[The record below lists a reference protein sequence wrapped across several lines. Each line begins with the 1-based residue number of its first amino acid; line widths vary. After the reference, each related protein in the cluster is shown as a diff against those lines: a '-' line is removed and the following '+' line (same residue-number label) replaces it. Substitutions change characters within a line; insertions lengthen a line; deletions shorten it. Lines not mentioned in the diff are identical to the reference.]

1 MYKRQVRDIQTVFK
15 GFKEG
20 LNPKTY
26 FMLISLM
33 KIKNS
38 IKENSLNLN
47 ILYLNISKQN
57 TKKENSIAK
66 AAITFFS
73 VLSRSKKQI

>member
-1 MYKRQVRDIQTVFK
+1 
-15 GFKEG
+15 
-20 LNPKTY
+20 
-26 FMLISLM
+26 M

-38 IKENSLNLN
+38 LRKRSLNLN

-57 TKKENSIAK
+57 TKKENSYVK

-73 VLSRSKKQI
+73 VLSRNKKQI

>member
-1 MYKRQVRDIQTVFK
+1 VWQKGITTVFK
-15 GFKEG
+15 GVRDV
-20 LNPKTY
+20 LNPQTY
-26 FMLISLM
+26 FTLISLM
-33 KIKNS
+33 KIKSS

-57 TKKENSIAK
+57 TKKENSFAK

-73 VLSRSKKQI
+73 VLSRNKKQI

>member
-1 MYKRQVRDIQTVFK
+1 LEWVKATQTVFN
-15 GFKEG
+15 GVHAA

-26 FMLISLM
+26 VMLISLM

-57 TKKENSIAK
+57 IKKENSCVK
-66 AAITFFS
+66 AAITFFR
-73 VLSRSKKQI
+73 VLSRNETTK

>member
-1 MYKRQVRDIQTVFK
+1 LEFQKGIQTVFR
-15 GFKEG
+15 GIQDG

-57 TKKENSIAK
+57 TKKENSCVK
-66 AAITFFS
+66 AAITFFR
-73 VLSRSKKQI
+73 VLSRNETTK

>member
-1 MYKRQVRDIQTVFK
+1 LELVRDIQTVFK

-33 KIKNS
+33 KIKS
-38 IKENSLNLN
+38 SLRENSLNLN
-47 ILYLNISKQN
+47 ILFLNISKQN
-57 TKKENSIAK
+57 TKKVNSYVKFAEILSA
-66 AAITFFS
+66 
-73 VLSRSKKQI
+73 VLSRSTRIK

>member
-1 MYKRQVRDIQTVFK
+1 
-15 GFKEG
+15 
-20 LNPKTY
+20 
-26 FMLISLM
+26 M

-57 TKKENSIAK
+57 TKKENSFAK

-73 VLSRSKKQI
+73 VLSRNKKAI

>member
-1 MYKRQVRDIQTVFK
+1 LEFQKAIQTVFN

-26 FMLISLM
+26 VMLFFLM

-73 VLSRSKKQI
+73 VLSRNKKQI

>member
-1 MYKRQVRDIQTVFK
+1 MWQKGITIVFK
-15 GFKEG
+15 GFRDV
-20 LNPKTY
+20 LDPQTY
-26 FMLISLM
+26 FTLIGLM
-33 KIKNS
+33 KISNFTK
-38 IKENSLNLN
+38 KNSLNLN

-73 VLSRSKKQI
+73 VLSRNKKQI

>member
-1 MYKRQVRDIQTVFK
+1 
-15 GFKEG
+15 
-20 LNPKTY
+20 
-26 FMLISLM
+26 M

-57 TKKENSIAK
+57 TKKENSCVK

-73 VLSRSKKQI
+73 VLSRNRKQI